1 MAYML
6 NMLRKAE
13 AFFGYQGK
21 RKVGKTEYELVTIDH
36 YQQKTKP
43 MIVHLIF

>member
-6 NMLRKAE
+6 NTLIRKAE

-36 YQQKTKP
+36 HQQKTKP
-43 MIVHLIF
+43 MIVLIF